1 MSEGQ
6 PAANASSEADSSF
19 FLHGSPPK
27 PGNRLLTG
35 RNLATAL
42 AHTVARDIFPHVIPL
57 PVNAES
63 IVIRKIAVRQ
73 QEKDGGAKNL
83 PIC

>member
-1 MSEGQ
+1 
-6 PAANASSEADSSF
+6 
-19 FLHGSPPK
+19 
-27 PGNRLLTG
+27 
-35 RNLATAL
+35 
-42 AHTVARDIFPHVIPL
+42 VARDIFPHVIPL